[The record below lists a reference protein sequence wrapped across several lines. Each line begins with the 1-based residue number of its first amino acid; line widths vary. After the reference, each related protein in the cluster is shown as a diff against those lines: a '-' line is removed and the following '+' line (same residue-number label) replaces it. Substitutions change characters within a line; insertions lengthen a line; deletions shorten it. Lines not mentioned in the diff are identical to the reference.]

1 MKFYTKA
8 RGLLMRRYRNDI
20 ILIVSLLAIAIIAI
34 ICMRCFSSKDNLK
47 ACVYYKDELILSFD
61 LDKDEIYEVN
71 GDLGIVKIEVKNN
84 SVSVIESNCPDAICI
99 HSRAINNTSE
109 SIACL
114 PNRIYIKL
122 VGKNE
127 GVDVTI

>member
-1 MKFYTKA
+1 
-8 RGLLMRRYRNDI
+8 MRKYKNDI
-20 ILIVSLLAIAIIAI
+20 ILIAVLLIMAIVAI
-34 ICMRCFSSKDNLK
+34 ICMFCFSKNDNLK
-47 ACVYYKDELILSFD
+47 ACVYYNDELILSFD
-61 LDKDEIYEVN
+61 LTNDEIYEVD
-71 GDLGIVKIEVKNN
+71 GDLGTVKIEVKNN
-84 SVSVIESNCPDAICI
+84 SVRVIESNCPDGICI
-99 HSRAINNTSE
+99 HSGAISNTSQ